1 MARRIIQPIIE
12 ETKPIEPP
20 IQEKEEPKVVEQPK
34 EPKKQVRR
42 GRPPKTA
49 PVVAEPKEEI
59 VVEQKENNA
68 DKQSQKQLN
77 VDTWGNGFTDKEYEI
92 LNRKLNEF
100 VKYYPLRTAMH
111 REALIT
117 YLKYAQMRD
126 KAIENDMVEEA
137 DKWGK
142 LAAKQ
147 AQDAKINPSQ
157 LSLADLSNGIANVGK
172 IVEAVEKVE
181 DVIPILPQ
189 FIRQP
194 RDEVDYT
201 IWLYV
206 QYCQRMT
213 NMPECSYEDIYKF
226 VLDKYNHNKKDY
238 AFLVKEENKR
248 YKETI

>member
-12 ETKPIEPP
+12 ETESIEKIEQQKIIPEKPKVQTIAPKTIPNGGIRIEKQVESADTEEDPK
-20 IQEKEEPKVVEQPK
+20 EKEKLE
-34 EPKKQVRR
+34 KQ
-42 GRPPKTA
+42 K
-49 PVVAEPKEEI
+49 
-59 VVEQKENNA
+59 
-68 DKQSQKQLN
+68 N
-77 VDTWGNGFTDKEYEI
+77 VDLWGKGFNTDEYRE
-92 LNRKLNEF
+92 LNKKLTEF

-111 REALIT
+111 QEALVT
-117 YLKYAQMRD
+117 YLKYAKMRD
-126 KAIENDMVEEA
+126 KAIENDEVEEA

-157 LSLADLSNGIANVGK
+157 LSIADLSNGISNVGK

-189 FIRQP
+189 FVRQP

-206 QYCQRMT
+206 QYCQRLT
-213 NMPECSYEDIYKF
+213 NMPESSYADIYKF
-226 VLDKYNHNKKDY
+226 VMEKYNHNKKDY
-238 AFLVKEENKR
+238 EFLVKEENKN
-248 YKETI
+248 YKEPM